1 MGRADCIPERKDGE
15 FVLFGDLSLLRD
27 AKRNQEEIRQM
38 TTHPTING
46 KPVHGLAGMYA
57 REFAEGKLSRREFL
71 ARSTAMGVTAA
82 GAYSLAGLV
91 PETANAMEAQQGG
104 TLRIQTEVRGLKDP
118 RAFDWSQ
125 IANFARGWL
134 EYLVEY
140 NSDGTFRG
148 ILLDSWEVN
157 EDATRYVLN
166 VRKGVK
172 WNNGDDFTAED
183 VAVNITRWCDKS
195 ADGNSMAGRMATLID
210 EETGQAREGAI
221 VVLDDHTVE
230 LNLPSPD
237 ISIIPGMAD
246 YPAAIVHRD
255 FNPDDDMV
263 ANPVGTGPYLPE
275 SLEVG
280 VRGVLVRNTDHE
292 WWGEGAYLDRI
303 EFLDYGTDPASWL
316 AGAEAEE
323 FDMTYETVGEF
334 IDVFDSI
341 GWVNS
346 DIVTAATI
354 VVRTNADAEIDE
366 QKPYADKR
374 VRQALVKAVDNAT
387 CLQLGYNDR
396 GTVAENHHVCPIHP
410 EYATLPAPERD
421 VEGARALLEEAGMLD
436 YEHELVSID
445 DDWRRNTTDSV
456 AAQLRDAGINVK
468 RTILPGSTFWNDWAK
483 YPYSSTNWNQRPLGV
498 QVLAL
503 AYRSGEAWNE
513 TAMANAEFDEKLSE
527 ALSIADAE
535 KRRDVMKRL
544 QEIMQDEGF
553 IVQPYWRSLYRHYRE
568 GLVGA
573 DMHPTFEIHLYKIGF
588 AA

>member
-1 MGRADCIPERKDGE
+1 
-15 FVLFGDLSLLRD
+15 
-27 AKRNQEEIRQM
+27 M

-57 REFAEGKLSRREFL
+57 KEFAEGKLSRREFL
-71 ARSTAMGVTAA
+71 ARSTALGVTAA
-82 GAYSLAGLV
+82 GAYSLAGLAPGV
-91 PETANAMEAQQGG
+91 ANAMDVAPGG

-118 RAFDWSQ
+118 RTFDWSQ

-166 VRKGVK
+166 VRKGVT

-183 VAVNITRWCDKS
+183 VAFNITRWCDKS

-210 EETGQAREGAI
+210 EETGQARAGAI
-221 VVLDDHTVE
+221 VALDDHTVE

-246 YPAAIVHRD
+246 YPAAIVHRG
-255 FNPDDDMV
+255 FSPDDDMI
-263 ANPVGTGPYLPE
+263 ADPVGTGPYLPE

-280 VRGVLVRNTDHE
+280 VKGVLVRNTDHE
-292 WWGEGAYLDRI
+292 WWGEGAHLDRI

-354 VVRTNADAEIDE
+354 VIRTNADAEVDG

-410 EYATLPAPERD
+410 EYASLPTPVRD
-421 VEGARALLEEAGMLD
+421 AEGARALLEEAGMLD
-436 YEHELVSID
+436 YEHELISID

-513 TAMANAEFDEKLSE
+513 TAMANAEFDQKLGE
-527 ALSIADAE
+527 ALSIADAD
-535 KRRDVMKRL
+535 KRRVVMMRL

-568 GLVGA
+568 GVVGA
-573 DMHPTFEIHLYKIGF
+573 DMHPTFEIHLYKLGF